1 MMNYNNILIYDL
13 ETNGF
18 FSKEGKTQPIELAY
32 LLITPTNVIEYNEL
46 YKPPKSI
53 PSYITDINGI
63 TNEMVE
69 GKGNWE
75 DELDRLCDIFIVND
89 TLIIGHN
96 HIKFD
101 NKFINQLLKKNEPV
115 FEINTNFCFD
125 TGGEFKADLLGTK
138 KETYDSECTIAEFHK
153 AILDIKAKDVKW
165 NLTAALEYY
174 EIAKPEGMHRAM
186 IDVLCTTKVFIKQ
199 LDRYLDNTITIN
211 PDTLNLL
218 KQII

>member
-1 MMNYNNILIYDL
+1 MKDYTNILIYDL

-32 LLITPTNVIEYNEL
+32 ILVTPNTIIGYNEL
-46 YKPPKSI
+46 YKPSWKI
-53 PSYITDINGI
+53 PSYITDVNGI

-69 GKGNWE
+69 NKGSWE
-75 DELDRLCDIFIVND
+75 NESIRIYDIFIDIN
-89 TLIIGHN
+89 TLVVGHN

-101 NKFINQLLKKNEPV
+101 NKFINQLLELFNNN
-115 FEINTNFCFD
+115 FEIFNENCFD

-138 KETYDSECTIAEFHK
+138 KETYDTECSIAEFHK
-153 AILDIKAKDVKW
+153 AVLDIKAKDVKW

-174 EIAKPEGMHRAM
+174 GIPKPEGMHRALT
-186 IDVLCTTKVFIKQ
+186 DVLCTTKVFIKQ
-199 LDRYLDNTITIN
+199 IDRYLDNTITIN
-211 PDTLNLL
+211 SDTLNLL